1 MARPPNRDDFRWLLD
16 GVEPYLEANRLKET
30 EDRLNRAAAVVA
42 MAVVDNERRHR
53 EEGEHANALLRVAMG
68 MTLD

>member
-30 EDRLNRAAAVVA
+30 EDRLNRAAAVVV
-42 MAVVDNERRHR
+42 MAVVGNERRHR